1 MNSKKIYCLCLHEHH
16 LENLKKID
24 YIPVGLGPNK
34 FSKEWIKDNTEINIS
49 SKNPYYGEYTFYYWF
64 WKNVLN
70 KIKDDTW
77 VGFTGYRY
85 HWAQK
90 NIIKSDEISKN
101 INNDNFDNF
110 ILKKIPEEWNNYEC
124 ILGEQIYIDKW
135 KFSKILKHGKKKF
148 FLNPKNFF
156 KKNQNIKLHFD
167 VFHGNG
173 NMDKAIQCLNV
184 NEREDFNN
192 YVINR
197 KSFNRENLFFC
208 RSKKLMNN
216 YFESVFNWLEKC
228 EKEFGFDLH
237 GYKFKRMYAYLAERY
252 LGYWFNKYSEPLEW
266 PIFFYDTNKNRLNLL

>member
-34 FSKEWIKDNTEINIS
+34 FSKEWIRDNTKTNIS

-64 WKNVLN
+64 WKNILN

-90 NIIKSDEISKN
+90 NILKSDEISKK

-173 NMDKAIQCLNV
+173 NMDKAIQCLNA
-184 NEREDFNN
+184 NERDDFNN
-192 YVINR
+192 YVINK

-266 PIFFYDTNKNRLNLL
+266 PIFFYDTNKNRLNLS